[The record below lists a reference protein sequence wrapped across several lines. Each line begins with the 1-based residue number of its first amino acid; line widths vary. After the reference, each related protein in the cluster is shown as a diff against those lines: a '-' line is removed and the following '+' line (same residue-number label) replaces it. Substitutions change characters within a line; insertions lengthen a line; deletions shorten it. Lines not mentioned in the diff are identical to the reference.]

1 MKEPVLTVQD
11 LCFTYQHAI
20 VLKDV
25 SFSVEQGDFFVVLGP
40 NGGGKTTLLKLCLGI
55 LKPDSG
61 TIKVFGQE
69 PPNTSHKIG
78 YVPQNTGFNVTFPIS
93 ALEVALMGRLSR
105 SRLGRIY
112 SAYDYSMAEDALK
125 KVGMWQ
131 HRFTPIGHM
140 SGGQRQRVFIARALA
155 ADPEILFMDEP
166 TAGVDPE
173 FETHIYELF
182 RQLNERVTIVL
193 ITHDIGVISQ
203 YAKTVA
209 CVNRTIEVHREGQI
223 TKGMLEKA
231 YGCPVELVA
240 HGIPHRVYP
249 VHKGGH

>member
-1 MKEPVLTVQD
+1 MKEHVLTVQD
-11 LCFTYQHAI
+11 LCFTYQHAT

-25 SFSVEQGDFFVVLGP
+25 SFSVEQGDFFVILGP

-55 LKPDSG
+55 LKPDKG
-61 TIKVFGQE
+61 TIKVFGQN
-69 PPNTSHKIG
+69 PPDTNHKIG
-78 YVPQNTGFNVTFPIS
+78 YVPQNTGFNPTFPIS
-93 ALEVALMGRLSR
+93 ALEVSLMGRLSR
-105 SRLGRIY
+105 SRLGRMY

-131 HRFTPIGHM
+131 HRFTSIGHM

-155 ADPEILFMDEP
+155 VDPEILFMDEP
-166 TAGVDPE
+166 TAGIDPE
-173 FETHIYELF
+173 FQTHIYDLL

-209 CVNRTIEVHREGQI
+209 CVNRTLEVHREAQI
-223 TKGMLEKA
+223 TEDMLEKA

-249 VHKGGH
+249 VHKVGD